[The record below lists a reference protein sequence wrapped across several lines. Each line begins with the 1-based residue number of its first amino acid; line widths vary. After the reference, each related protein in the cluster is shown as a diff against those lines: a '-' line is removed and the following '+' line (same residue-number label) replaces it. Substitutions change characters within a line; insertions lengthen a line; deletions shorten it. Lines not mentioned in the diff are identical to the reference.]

1 MPVLPNGQMLPYTKS
16 TDGRVPG
23 GYGVQLGSLG
33 APVYSFDGA
42 GNPITAQVPL
52 GQAQAPNIPR
62 AAGMGGAPGPMVG
75 MQMRG
80 PGGILTGNPNFAD
93 METRRRAAMMGQ
105 GFGMPVWRAPARMT
119 GNPMGMPAPAAGAT
133 MQRQIPAGMVPQVQ
147 AYAAQ
152 RAQQPGAQRLTG
164 MQQGMT
170 SGMPSQNLQ
179 GAQTGAQDYVTNRR
193 RGILGGA
200 L

>member
-1 MPVLPNGQMLPYTKS
+1 MPVLPNGQIMPYT
-16 TDGRVPG
+16 
-23 GYGVQLGSLG
+23 
-33 APVYSFDGA
+33 
-42 GNPITAQVPL
+42 
-52 GQAQAPNIPR
+52 
-62 AAGMGGAPGPMVG
+62 MGGQPG
-75 MQMRG
+75 MQTRG
-80 PGGILTGNPNFAD
+80 PGGILTGRPGMD
-93 METRRRAAMMGQ
+93 EEMRRRMQSGMGWFGVP
-105 GFGMPVWRAPARMT
+105 GFAAPARMT
-119 GNPMGMPAPAAGAT
+119 GNPMGTPAPAAGAT

-152 RAQQPGAQRLTG
+152 RTQQPGGQRLTG

>member
-1 MPVLPNGQMLPYTKS
+1 MPVLPNGQIMPYT
-16 TDGRVPG
+16 
-23 GYGVQLGSLG
+23 
-33 APVYSFDGA
+33 
-42 GNPITAQVPL
+42 
-52 GQAQAPNIPR
+52 
-62 AAGMGGAPGPMVG
+62 MGGQPG

-80 PGGILTGNPNFAD
+80 PGGILAGNPNFAD

-152 RAQQPGAQRLTG
+152 RTQQPGAQRLTG